1 MLTITATPDW
11 QTAYPGAV
19 IGLLEVSGV
28 DNSSP
33 SPTLEEEK
41 RRVEAQL
48 RVRFQG
54 STRGDFLAL
63 PVMAAYHS
71 YYRRFDKTYHV
82 LLQFESLILKGRNL
96 PQVSPLVD
104 ANFATEMESLALAA
118 GHDVARL
125 EPPLSIDIC
134 RQGETLT
141 QMAARK
147 NSGDFGGAIKA
158 QLPGDMAMRD
168 RDGIACTILYGQD
181 DRSPITALTTHALY
195 VVYAPPGVGQKAV
208 TDHLEGLLGRIRLFA
223 PGVRVEQ
230 LTLLTA

>member
-11 QTAYPGAV
+11 QTTYPAAC

-28 DNSSP
+28 DNARP
-33 SPTLEEEK
+33 SPALEEEK
-41 RRVEAQL
+41 RRLEASL
-48 RVRFQG
+48 RVRYQG
-54 STRGDFLAL
+54 YARSDFLAM

-82 LLQFESLILKGRNL
+82 LLQLESLIFKGKGL

-118 GHDVARL
+118 GHDVAQL

-134 RQGETLT
+134 RQGETLV
-141 QMAARK
+141 QM
-147 NSGDFGGAIKA
+147 GGAVKT

-168 RDGIACTILYGQD
+168 RNRINCTILYGQD

-195 VVYAPPGVGQKAV
+195 VVYAPPGVGQDGV
-208 TDHLEGLLGRIRLFA
+208 TAHLEALLGRIRLFA
-223 PGVRVEQ
+223 PEVRVEQ
-230 LTLLTA
+230 LTLLNA